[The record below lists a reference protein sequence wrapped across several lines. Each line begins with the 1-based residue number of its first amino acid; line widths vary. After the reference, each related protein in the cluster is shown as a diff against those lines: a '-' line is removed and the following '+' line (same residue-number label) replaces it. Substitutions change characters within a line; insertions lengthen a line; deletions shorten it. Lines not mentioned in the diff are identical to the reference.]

1 MKQQEV
7 SVRKIGNHKKR
18 NWNILL
24 ILIIVNLVWKQ
35 KKNGEG
41 KKKDEERYVCVI
53 RYLYSLKIK

>member
-41 KKKDEERYVCVI
+41 KKKDKERYVCVI